1 MINGD
6 HRGQN
11 ASVIK
16 HICSE
21 RGFQDFGPTLLEVT
35 QAVKTYL
42 AGVAEAARRRDFFSP
57 WPADLFE
64 REGV

>member
-1 MINGD
+1 M
-6 HRGQN
+6 
-11 ASVIK
+11 IK